1 MCFGERG
8 DAFACGEYRR
18 GSVECGGGGVVKGEV
33 EEKGGIKFIRFIKF
47 VR

>member
-1 MCFGERG
+1 MRFGERG

-18 GSVECGGGGVVKGEV
+18 GSVECGGGGVVEGEV